1 MNRFQIRQFYIL
13 SCNQELSVLKPGNL
27 NTESN
32 LSGMR
37 KEKFQ
42 RAAKISSD
50 ILIKKKNSLGESI
63 YLACENCIKELG
75 ENYNLG
81 IILLCAPIIK
91 VATENNFIRI
101 EEFRKKLKKTLCSI
115 DNKDSELI
123 IEAIK
128 ISRPAGLNNFDLKGD
143 ILKNSTKNT
152 SFYNLAKISQHY
164 DRISRCYACN
174 YKEIFEIALPYYKFQ
189 KRIFSE
195 KISIEKLFIKLM
207 SNDFDSH
214 ILRKFGVNIAR
225 SVCFKSK
232 FVNNIINNNSQKYF
246 NFYLKKF
253 DRYLKLLKINP
264 GTCADLT
271 VTTLLMDKITDIVKY

>member
-1 MNRFQIRQFYIL
+1 MNRFEIRNFFIL
-13 SCNQELSVLKPGNL
+13 SCYQELNVLKPGNL
-27 NTESN
+27 NTESH
-32 LSGMR
+32 LSGMS

-63 YLACENCIKELG
+63 YLACQSCIKELG

-91 VATENNFIRI
+91 VATEYNIKKI
-101 EEFRKKLKKTLCSI
+101 EEFRKKLRKTLFSI
-115 DNKDSELI
+115 NNKDSELI

-128 ISRPAGLNNFDLKGD
+128 ISKPAGLNNFDSVGN
-143 ILKNSTKNT
+143 ILKNSTRNT
-152 SFYNLAKISQHY
+152 KFYNLAKISQHY
-164 DRISRCYACN
+164 DRISKCYACN
-174 YKEIFEIALPYYKFQ
+174 YEEIFKIALPYYKIQ
-189 KRIFSE
+189 KKRFSE

-225 SVCFKSK
+225 SIMFKSRLLNS
-232 FVNNIINNNSQKYF
+232 VINNNSHKYF
-246 NFYLKKF
+246 NYYLKRF
-253 DRYLKLLKINP
+253 DRYLKHLKINP

>member
-1 MNRFQIRQFYIL
+1 MNRFQIRQFFIL
-13 SCNQELSVLKPGNL
+13 SCNQELNVLKPGNL
-27 NTESN
+27 NTESI

-50 ILIKKKNSLGESI
+50 ILIKKKYSLGESI
-63 YLACENCIKELG
+63 YLACENCMKELG

-81 IILLCAPIIK
+81 IILLCAPIIR

-101 EEFRKKLKKTLCSI
+101 EEFRKKLKKTLRSI
-115 DNKDSELI
+115 NNKDSELI

-128 ISRPAGLNNFDLKGD
+128 ISKPAGLNNFDLDGD
-143 ILKNSTKNT
+143 ILRKSTKNN

-174 YKEIFEIALPYYKFQ
+174 YEEIFKISLPYYKIQ
-189 KRIFSE
+189 KKRFSE
-195 KISIEKLFIKLM
+195 NISIEKLFIKLM

-214 ILRKFGVNIAR
+214 ILRKYGVDIAR
-225 SVCFKSK
+225 SVLFKSK
-232 FVNNIINNNSQKYF
+232 LINNIINNNPQKYF
-246 NFYLKKF
+246 YFYLKKF
-253 DRYLKLLKINP
+253 DKYLKHLKINP